1 MSLLGGWSARLN
13 LKRFYFLY
21 MEIWKDVPNYEGIY
35 QVSNL
40 GNVKS
45 LSRLLRNKYNTFV
58 SKEKLLTPKIASTK
72 YYFVKLCRN
81 GEKTLAVHRLV
92 MMAFAGVS
100 TLDVNHKD
108 LNKLNNNLDNLEYCT
123 RKENVYHYEQHQLRS
138 SKYIGVGFDK
148 ARNKWTA
155 KYKKEGKTVNLGR
168 FETELEAYNVVKQY
182 INATPRLSGT
192 N

>member
-1 MSLLGGWSARLN
+1 M
-13 LKRFYFLY
+13 LKINN
-21 MEIWKDVPNYEGIY
+21 MEIWKDIPGYEGMY

-45 LSRLLRNKYNTFV
+45 LPRLLRNGYTTYM

-72 YYFVKLCRN
+72 YYFVKLCKN
-81 GEKTLAVHRLV
+81 GEKSFAVHRLV

-100 TLDVNHKD
+100 NLDVNHKD
-108 LNKLNNNLDNLEYCT
+108 LNKLNNNLENLEYCT
-123 RKENVYHYEQHQLRS
+123 RKQNVYHYEQHQIRS

-155 KYKKEGKTVNLGR
+155 KYKKQGKTINLGR
-168 FETELEAYNVVKQY
+168 FDSEIDAYNKVKQY
-182 INATPRLSGT
+182 INAAPRLS

>member
-21 MEIWKDVPNYEGIY
+21 MEIWKDIPGYEGMY

-45 LSRLLRNKYNTFV
+45 LSRVLRNKYNTFV

-72 YYFVKLCRN
+72 YYFVKLCKN
-81 GEKTLAVHRLV
+81 GEKSFAVHRLV
-92 MMAFAGVS
+92 MMAFSGVS
-100 TLDVNHKD
+100 DLDVNHKD
-108 LNKLNNNLDNLEYCT
+108 LNKLNNNLENLEYCT
-123 RKENVYHYEQHQLRS
+123 RKENVYHYEQHQKRI
-138 SKYIGVGFDK
+138 SKYIGVSYDK
-148 ARNKWTA
+148 RRSHWVA
-155 KYKKEGKTVNLGR
+155 KYKKQGKTINLGR
-168 FETELEAYNVVKQY
+168 FETELDAYNVVKQY
-182 INATPRLSGT
+182 INAAPRLS